1 MGTSESSDSWVG
13 SAMLFTGRP
22 DPTWPVPAGVAR
34 ELEALW
40 KTLTPVSA
48 GPPSTATLGYRG
60 CSLTDRKGRTCYAH
74 QGVVTLVGGG
84 SSESRRD
91 PERIFERRLLA
102 SAPEGAI
109 PLGFVDDVTRTNPS
123 NRR

>member
-1 MGTSESSDSWVG
+1 
-13 SAMLFTGRP
+13 MLFTGRP
-22 DPTWPVPAGVAR
+22 DPTWPVSAGVAR

-40 KTLTPVSA
+40 KTLTLVSE

-60 CSLTDRKGRTCYAH
+60 CSLADRKGPTYYAH
-74 QGVVTLVGGG
+74 QGVVTLVEGG

-91 PERIFERRLLA
+91 PERTFESTLLA

-109 PLGFVDDVTRTNPS
+109 PLGFLDDVTRTKLLK
-123 NRR
+123 RR